1 MTFNEILDCLET
13 DNESFN
19 LFLETYFIPCT
30 YIDEIQIGKYS
41 FKDIYSEF
49 KFSIREYSIT
59 HSKVIEE
66 WESPAWRTLFRQ
78 NGFTVK
84 QFKSL
89 VIEVNE
95 ILRSHTDEE
104 LNKQQRREIL
114 KKQILD
120 FTSDYSN
127 EEDDPIKYKMFDRLP
142 KHDDYEHIKYTY
154 LDGVLMALREAEL
167 HQIQDDAYP
176 VVSKILNLYQEMEDY
191 FTYTEY
197 LEKKKYLKRVIVN
210 DRTKAL
216 KKYID
221 QIRHDSEY
229 SEAGGDEAL
238 SRIQWFLFYLIYGRN
253 KIDIFMIHSILGYK
267 YDGAVKL
274 YKKLFL
280 KDHTTGKDNN
290 FLLHRDIL
298 SLQYYHLDSE
308 LYNLL
313 ENISH
318 SLNPQK

>member
-1 MTFNEILDCLET
+1 MTFNEIFDCLKT

-41 FKDIYSEF
+41 FKDICSEF

-66 WESPAWRTLFRQ
+66 WESPTWRILFRK
-78 NGFTVK
+78 NGFTAK

-95 ILRSHTDEE
+95 ILHSYTDEE
-104 LNKQQRREIL
+104 LNKKQRRKIIET
-114 KKQILD
+114 QILD
-120 FTSDYSN
+120 FTSHDPW
-127 EEDDPIKYKMFDRLP
+127 EDEDSIKYKMFNKLTS
-142 KHDDYEHIKYTY
+142 YTGFEHLKYQY
-154 LDGVLMALREAEL
+154 LDSILIALREAEL
-167 HQIQDDAYP
+167 HQIQDNTYP
-176 VVSKILNLYQEMEDY
+176 AARKILNLYQDMEDH
-191 FTYTEY
+191 FIHAEY
-197 LEKKKYLKRVIVN
+197 REKKKYLKSVKVKDRV
-210 DRTKAL
+210 KAL
-216 KKYID
+216 QKYID
-221 QIRHDSEY
+221 QIRNDSEY
-229 SEAGGDEAL
+229 SETGGDEAL

-274 YKKLFL
+274 YQKIFL

-290 FLLHRDIL
+290 FLLHRNVL
-298 SLQYYHLDSE
+298 SLQYYHIDSE
-308 LYNLL
+308 FYSLL
-313 ENISH
+313 ENISN
-318 SLNPQK
+318 SLEPQK